1 MDSYEYESYID
12 YKTSIEPTISDF
24 NRQWLD
30 NIFNHVQESE
40 RIIFENDDFVLIPTL
55 VNLPNCNDL
64 LNINILDETQTN
76 INLMKKVN
84 DIINLHS
91 LVFFKN
97 SDLRSIRD
105 INTSNISMITDS
117 YTLCLNKI
125 KSFYNLG
132 DNIQFYSEFHYRPS
146 VWQLHLHIYVKQ
158 INSNNIISN
167 KYFNSNKITH
177 SLDEIIINI
186 SEDTDYYKYGTL
198 KLNN

>member
-1 MDSYEYESYID
+1 MDSDYESYID
-12 YKTSIEPTISDF
+12 YKTSIEPNISNID
-24 NRQWLD
+24 RLWLD

-40 RIIFENDDFVLIPTL
+40 RIIFENDDFILIP
-55 VNLPNCNDL
+55 NLPSQSKCSDL
-64 LNINILDETQTN
+64 LNINMSDINQTN
-76 INLMKKVN
+76 ISLKKKLN

-91 LVFFKN
+91 LVFFK
-97 SDLRSIRD
+97 DPYLKSIRD
-105 INTSNISMITDS
+105 INIDNILMITDS
-117 YTLCLNKI
+117 YNICLNKI

-158 INSNNIISN
+158 INSNNIISK

-177 SLDEIIINI
+177 SLEEIIINI
-186 SEDTDYYKYGTL
+186 NNDTNYYKYGTI